1 MVGGSRARSPGR
13 PSPLLSRSMVSTPAS
28 LSTARR
34 RGSVRA
40 LLRAR
45 DSVTLLDGALA
56 RDEDVARSRMRTARL
71 GEALGIPEPDRT
83 HLAELVAG
91 VAEQALRHGGG
102 QIEFVLTWGS
112 REPMFLIEIGDRG
125 SDVPD
130 PHTAELLAGARAV
143 LDHVH
148 VATTAGA
155 GTTVPLGRGL
165 RESSALSEDLLSG
178 ITAGA
183 DANAAADPASDVHRR
198 TRELLR
204 SLAAMRRHW
213 AEVQQSARRLTLLD
227 RLGEVFGP
235 LQTTD
240 VLLRSLALTLVPGW
254 ADGCVAILDEA
265 KGERIHEVVALTPAD
280 GGADAPPVVHQTVS
294 EGESAAALGV
304 DPELVTRADAS
315 VVRDAL
321 TRAAATAAVDLAS
334 LLEHLVVA
342 PLRHRGEPLG
352 VLGVVRRGAPFSA
365 DDQAFVAS
373 IADRLAVSHHN
384 GRLFANA
391 QGATQSR
398 DRVLWMVAHEL
409 RRPLNALSLGIE
421 RLKDARDA
429 ESEARSIARLEDS
442 VSLMDRLVGDLLDV
456 SSFERGLLSLSPRP
470 LDLGGLVAEVIAE
483 LAPRFEAAGVVV
495 EATIDPEPPRVRGDR
510 YRLQQ
515 VLGNLLDNALN
526 HAPRG
531 TAVQVA
537 VTRGRGKR
545 VGVTVRDHGPGIPR
559 EEQAHVFN
567 AFFRGS
573 QSRRRGMGLG
583 LMIAREIVL
592 GHGGRI
598 WLRSRPGE
606 GATFHF
612 SLPAESP
619 ARDAAKPAR

>member
-1 MVGGSRARSPGR
+1 MVTP
-13 PSPLLSRSMVSTPAS
+13 PTTPAK
-28 LSTARR
+28 RR
-34 RGSVRA
+34 ATVRA

-45 DSVTLLDGALA
+45 DSITLLDGPLA
-56 RDEDVARSRMRTARL
+56 SDEDVARSRVRTQRL
-71 GEALGIPEPDRT
+71 AEALGVPEPDRGE
-83 HLAELVAG
+83 LAELVAE
-91 VAEQALRHGGG
+91 VAGQVLRHGGG

-125 SDVPD
+125 DGP
-130 PHTAELLAGARAV
+130 AEPIAPPVLAGARAI

-148 VATTAGA
+148 VASVPGS
-155 GTTVPLGRGL
+155 GTTVQLGRSL
-165 RESSALSEDLLSG
+165 REASALSEDLLRG
-178 ITAGA
+178 ITAGGVA
-183 DANAAADPASDVHRR
+183 DGGPAALSDPAGDVHRR
-198 TRELLR
+198 TRDLLR

-213 AEVQQSARRLTLLD
+213 TEVKQSSRRLALLD

-235 LQTTD
+235 LQPTD
-240 VLLRSLALTLVPGW
+240 VLLRSLALTLVPSW
-254 ADGCVAILDEA
+254 ADGCVAIVDDA
-265 KGERIHEVVALTPAD
+265 KGEHVHEVIALAPAN
-280 GGADAPPVVHQTVS
+280 GAPDAAPLLHQTVS
-294 EGESAAALGV
+294 QGQSAAELGL
-304 DPELVTRADAS
+304 DPDLVSHADPS

-321 TRAAATAAVDLAS
+321 TRAAASAGADLAA

-352 VLGVVRRGAPFSA
+352 VLGLVRRGAPFTG
-365 DDQAFVAS
+365 DDEGLLAS
-373 IADRLAVSHHN
+373 IAARLAVSHHN
-384 GRLFANA
+384 GRLFAMA

-421 RLKDARDA
+421 RLKDARDQ
-429 ESEARSIARLEDS
+429 ESEARSMARLEDS
-442 VSLMDRLVGDLLDV
+442 VSLMDRLVSDLLDV
-456 SSFERGLLSLSPRP
+456 SSFERGLLSLTMRS
-470 LDLGGLVAEVIAE
+470 LDLGALVTEVVNEIT
-483 LAPRFEAAGVVV
+483 PRFEAAGV
-495 EATIDPEPPRVRGDR
+495 TIAITIEPALTRVRGDR

-531 TAVQVA
+531 TAVEVE

-573 QSRRRGMGLG
+573 HSRRRGMGLG
-583 LMIAREIVL
+583 LMIARELVL

-612 SLPAESP
+612 SLPAEG
-619 ARDAAKPAR
+619 AAKAAASS